1 MVALRDFVALS
12 VDARFHAWRACRER
26 EWWDIAAGRRPAQE
40 LKTMDHSAPSY
51 GLWLL
56 VAINVAVFAMFAF
69 SFFKP
74 TTARDWRSFGAF
86 TAFIVALFVEM
97 YGFPLTIYFMAGWLG
112 QNYPEVDFLSHDA
125 GHLLELLFGW
135 GGDPHWGPFH
145 ILSYL
150 FIGGGFWILAEAWP
164 TLYAAQRQGQLAQSG
179 LYAKVRHPQYIGF
192 VLIMFGFLLQWPTIL
207 TLLMFPVLLFMYGRL
222 ALTEERESA
231 ARFGLVWQEYA
242 SRVPRFVPRLG

>member
-1 MVALRDFVALS
+1 
-12 VDARFHAWRACRER
+12 
-26 EWWDIAAGRRPAQE
+26 
-40 LKTMDHSAPSY
+40 MDHSAPSY

-97 YGFPLTIYFMAGWLG
+97 YGFPLTIYFMSGWLG
-112 QNYPEVDFLSHDA
+112 QKFPGVDFLSHDA

-164 TLYAAQRQGQLAQSG
+164 TLYAAQRQGQLAQ
-179 LYAKVRHPQYIGF
+179 
-192 VLIMFGFLLQWPTIL
+192 
-207 TLLMFPVLLFMYGRL
+207 
-222 ALTEERESA
+222 
-231 ARFGLVWQEYA
+231 
-242 SRVPRFVPRLG
+242 